1 MIWFS
6 LFLSLLLTAFFAG
19 SEIAYVS
26 ANKLLIELR
35 RKRYADGSGKI
46 LSYFYEK
53 PAQFL
58 GTMLIGHNIALVIF
72 TILMTDLLSPF
83 VEPFITSGLVR
94 SLVLTTVITVVVL
107 VFAEY
112 VPKSIFRTYAD
123 RILFAFAY
131 PIRFSQILFAP
142 LTWVMTKIS
151 SIILKY
157 VFNAP
162 ASINPENAFTRGDLE
177 DLINTNFIANPTDE
191 NPDNHPIDAQLFS
204 KALQFKGI
212 RIKKCMIPR
221 SEIVHIPAEASYDD
235 LKGVF
240 VETRL
245 SRIIVTG
252 SNLDDV
258 LGYVHHH
265 SMLTPIKDIR
275 SKIMNIDFVPE
286 VMQATDLLNQF
297 VAKRTGIAVVVD
309 EFGAVSGIITMED
322 ILEQIF
328 GDIEDEHDHEEFV
341 QQKISDHEFLF
352 SGRLEI
358 EYLNEI
364 YHLNIP
370 QSQDY
375 HTLSGFLVM
384 QYGDIPKQGEKM
396 TLEKYIFIPE
406 LVADTR
412 IETVRIIV
420 PHIEEQ

>member
-26 ANKLLIELR
+26 ANKLLIEIR
-35 RKRYADGSGKI
+35 RKRYLDGSGKV
-46 LSYFYEK
+46 LSRLYEK

-58 GTMLIGHNIALVIF
+58 GTMLIGHNIALVVF
-72 TILMTDLLSPF
+72 TVLMTDLLSPIF
-83 VEPFITSGLVR
+83 EPFIVGELTR
-94 SLVLTTVITVVVL
+94 SLVITTLITILVL

-112 VPKSIFRTYAD
+112 VPKSIFRMYAD
-123 RILFAFAY
+123 SILFALAY
-131 PIRFSQILFAP
+131 PIRFFQILLTP
-142 LTWVMTKIS
+142 LTWVMTQTS
-151 SIILKY
+151 SLILKY
-157 VFNAP
+157 VLK
-162 ASINPENAFTRGDLE
+162 ASPSVTPENVFNRGDLE
-177 DLINTNFIANPTDE
+177 DLINSNFIANPPDE
-191 NPDNHPIDAQLFS
+191 NSENHPIDAQLFS
-204 KALQFKGI
+204 KALQFKSV

-221 SEIVHIPAEASYDD
+221 SEIVHISADATYEE
-235 LKGVF
+235 LKNIF
-240 VETRL
+240 VETKL

-252 SNLDDV
+252 ENVDDV

-265 SMLTPIKDIR
+265 SMLTPLTDIR
-275 SKIMNIDFVPE
+275 SKIMDIDFVPE

-309 EFGAVSGIITMED
+309 EFGSVSGIITLED

-328 GDIEDEHDHEEFV
+328 GDIEDEHDHTEFV
-341 QQKISDHEFLF
+341 EQKISDHEFLF

-358 EYLNEI
+358 EYLNDRYSLE
-364 YHLNIP
+364 IP

-384 QYGDIPKQGEKM
+384 QFGDIPKQGEKII
-396 TLEKYIFIPE
+396 LDKYTFIPE

-420 PHIEEQ
+420 LQTPQQ

>member
-46 LSYFYEK
+46 LSRLYEK

-72 TILMTDLLSPF
+72 TVLMTDLLSPIF
-83 VEPFITSGLVR
+83 EPFISGELLR
-94 SLVLTTVITVVVL
+94 SLVITTLITIVVL

-123 RILFAFAY
+123 SILFAFAY
-131 PIRFSQILFAP
+131 PIRFFQIILTP
-142 LTWVMTKIS
+142 LTWVMTKTS
-151 SIILKY
+151 SLILKY
-157 VFNAP
+157 GLKAP
-162 ASINPENAFTRGDLE
+162 PSVTPENAFNRGDLE
-177 DLINTNFIANPTDE
+177 ALINTSFIANPTDE
-191 NPDNHPIDAQLFS
+191 HSDNHPIDAQLFS

-221 SEIVHIPAEASYDD
+221 SEIVHISADASCED
-235 LKGVF
+235 LKSIF

-252 SNLDDV
+252 ENLDDV

-265 SMLTPIKDIR
+265 SMLTAITDIR
-275 SKIMNIDFVPE
+275 SKIMDIDFVPE

-341 QQKISDHEFLF
+341 AQKINDHEFLF

-358 EYLNEI
+358 EYLNEA
-364 YHLNIP
+364 YHLDLP
-370 QSQDY
+370 QSQEY

-384 QYGDIPKQGEKM
+384 QFGEIPKQGEKII
-396 TLEKYIFIPE
+396 LDKYTFIPE

-412 IETVRIIV
+412 IDTVRIIV
-420 PHIEEQ
+420 PKTSEQ

>member
-46 LSYFYEK
+46 LSHFYEK

-72 TILMTDLLSPF
+72 TLLMTDLLSPLF
-83 VEPFITSGLVR
+83 EPFISGGLTR
-94 SLVLTTVITVVVL
+94 SLVITTLITILVL

-123 RILFAFAY
+123 SILFAFAY
-131 PIRFSQILFAP
+131 PIRFFQFFLMP
-142 LTWVMTKIS
+142 LTWVMTKTS
-151 SIILKY
+151 SLILKY
-157 VFNAP
+157 IFKAP
-162 ASINPENAFTRGDLE
+162 PSVTAENAFTRGDLE
-177 DLINTNFIANPTDE
+177 DLINTNFIGNPAEE
-191 NPDNHPIDAQLFS
+191 NSDSHSIDAQLFS
-204 KALQFKGI
+204 KALQFKGV

-221 SEIVHIPAEASYDD
+221 SEIVHISAEAEAEE
-235 LKGVF
+235 LKKIF
-240 VETRL
+240 VETKL
-245 SRIIVTG
+245 SRIIITG
-252 SNLDDV
+252 ENLDDV

-265 SMLTPIKDIR
+265 SMLTPLTDIR
-275 SKIMNIDFVPE
+275 SKIMDIDFVPE

-297 VAKRTGIAVVVD
+297 VTKRTGIAVVVD

-328 GDIEDEHDHEEFV
+328 GDIEDEHDHTEFV
-341 QQKISDHEFLF
+341 EQKISDHEFLF

-358 EYLNEI
+358 EYLNET
-364 YHLNIP
+364 YHLEIP

-384 QYGDIPKQGEKM
+384 QHGDIPPQGEKIISD
-396 TLEKYIFIPE
+396 KYTFVPE
-406 LVADTR
+406 TVANTR
-412 IETVRIIV
+412 IETIRIFV
-420 PHIEEQ
+420 TQTNEL